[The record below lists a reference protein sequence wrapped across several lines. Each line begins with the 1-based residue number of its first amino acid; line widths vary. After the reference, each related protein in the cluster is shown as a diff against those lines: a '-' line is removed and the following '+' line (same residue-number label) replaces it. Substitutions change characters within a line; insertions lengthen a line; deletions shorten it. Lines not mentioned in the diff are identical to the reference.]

1 MIGFDQLLLVIK
13 TRCLAY
19 VTFNFPQK
27 ETLLLTN
34 FRKDLIFIFMI
45 APNAHVCVL
54 ESQNNL
60 LHQNEYN

>member
-27 ETLLLTN
+27 EMLLLTN

-54 ESQNNL
+54 ESRNNL